1 MDSPIITSNEVQ
13 QRHLKHSDI
22 MWHHVT
28 SCDIMWHYVTHYI
41 SDIMWHHVTLCDI
54 MWHSEVFRCIQS
66 YSTCCTSQ
74 KDLHSPT
81 CFRTSW
87 LLQELV
93 SKKPW
98 KGEQCGNHG
107 WRCWWI
113 EYKPWCWANLVGL
126 VGGWWN
132 IGPSG
137 FNVAWML
144 QEAVFFM
151 VLQFYMFLQ
160 YRPTPSLYTFR
171 TLHNGFLGM
180 TLGWYR
186 SNME

>member
-1 MDSPIITSNEVQ
+1 
-13 QRHLKHSDI
+13 
-22 MWHHVT
+22 
-28 SCDIMWHYVTHYI
+28 MWHY
-41 SDIMWHHVTLCDI
+41 VTLCDI

-144 QEAVFFM
+144 QEAGFLM
-151 VLQFYMFLQ
+151 VLQFYNVLHVFTIST
-160 YRPTPSLYTFR
+160 YSLS
-171 TLHNGFLGM
+171 LHVQDVTQWFPC
-180 TLGWYR
+180 LGWLWDGIGVTW